1 MIQARA
7 DNPGATASRYE
18 CKYLVAPKQAEAIRK
33 FAQAFVAPDPYA
45 ANLEGYRYSICSLYL
60 DSSDLSLYR
69 QTVEGTKNR
78 FKLRVRTYGDDA
90 LDPVFFEVKRRMN
103 GVVIKSRSKTSRD
116 RALEYLMRR
125 RSGHGGLEEFA
136 NLSRLTSARPSLRV
150 RYVREAYES
159 PVDRVRVTF
168 DTELQHSITTS
179 PNISHNGPGWART
192 PIDGVILELKF
203 TDQFPSWV
211 RELIDRFQLQ
221 RTSIAK
227 YVMSVDEASV
237 GGGLERALR
246 QSPRLG

>member
-1 MIQARA
+1 MIHARTQ
-7 DNPGATASRYE
+7 DPGATASRYE
-18 CKYLVAPKQAEAIRK
+18 CKYLVEPRLADAIRE
-33 FAQAFVAPDPYA
+33 FAGPFVDPDPHA
-45 ANLEGYRYSICSLYL
+45 ARCEGYRYTICSLYL
-60 DSSDLSLYR
+60 DSSELSLYR

-78 FKLRVRTYGDDA
+78 FKLRVRTYGDDP

-103 GVVIKSRSKTSRD
+103 GIVIKSRSRTSRD

-136 NLSRLTSARPSLRV
+136 NLARMTSARPSLRV

-168 DTELQHSITTS
+168 DTDLQHAITPS
-179 PNISHNGPGWART
+179 PNISHNGPGWQVT
-192 PIDGVILELKF
+192 PVDGVILELKF

-221 RTSIAK
+221 RRSIAK
-227 YVMSVDEASV
+227 YVMSVDEASS
-237 GGGLERALR
+237 GGRLERELHK
-246 QSPRLG
+246 SPRLG